1 MGQRGKKQW
10 TWWTSSC
17 YFSSICAI
25 SWPKRQ
31 FSYADFMRF
40 ARNLVI
46 FMLIMLIICIF
57 ASFLLIFCGI
67 KYICDILYVFCLSTL
82 DWKMDFFS
90 LSSKLFQIKPEHR
103 TFLPNVYDMFCVR
116 HKCNAF
122 RENSFPGISST
133 DKGQTKLGHCPRS
146 SGDFDPMFVNHF
158 ITKLRGA

>member
-1 MGQRGKKQW
+1 MIIQWVVGRGKKQW

-57 ASFLLIFCGI
+57 ASFLLIFFGI

-122 RENSFPGISST
+122 RENSFPGICKSV
-133 DKGQTKLGHCPRS
+133 TKPVGTI
-146 SGDFDPMFVNHF
+146 MTHF
-158 ITKLRGA
+158 NNIYFSILFQNITV